1 MNDKIYEILDE
12 QKKTNDILEKI
23 FEQNKSENDLLTI
36 EDVHKEYG
44 IGLNTARKMFGDLS
58 LPVQRYTKP
67 FKVSRQA
74 LNEYLKKPHDYLT
87 INGGG

>member
-1 MNDKIYEILDE
+1 MNEKLLKE
-12 QKKTNDILEKI
+12 QQKTNELLEVLLKQLNI
-23 FEQNKSENDLLTI
+23 SNDLLTI

-44 IGLNTARKMFGDLS
+44 IGMNTTRKMFNDLS

-74 LNEYLKKPHDYLT
+74 LNEYLQKPHDYLN
-87 INGGG
+87 INEGG